1 MGLYRYRVF
10 QPGSLAKAERIAETR
25 AEVEIPIL
33 HGENRIVCRY
43 QGRKKLATYR
53 VERDVRGGV
62 IWTQLI
68 PPRTNF
74 TTERS

>member
-10 QPGSLAKAERIAETR
+10 KPGSLTKAERIAETR
-25 AEVEIPIL
+25 AEVEIHIP

-53 VERDVRGGV
+53 VERDIRGGV
-62 IWTQLI
+62 SWMQLA
-68 PPRTNF
+68 N
-74 TTERS
+74 S

>member
-1 MGLYRYRVF
+1 MGLYRYHVF
-10 QPGSLAKAERIAETR
+10 QPGSLTKSERIAETR

-53 VERDVRGGV
+53 VERDIRGG
-62 IWTQLI
+62 ISWTQLA
-68 PPRTNF
+68 N
-74 TTERS
+74 S

>member
-1 MGLYRYRVF
+1 MKGENTVGLYRYRVF

-53 VERDVRGGV
+53 VERDIRGGV
-62 IWTQLI
+62 SWTQLA
-68 PPRTNF
+68 N
-74 TTERS
+74 S